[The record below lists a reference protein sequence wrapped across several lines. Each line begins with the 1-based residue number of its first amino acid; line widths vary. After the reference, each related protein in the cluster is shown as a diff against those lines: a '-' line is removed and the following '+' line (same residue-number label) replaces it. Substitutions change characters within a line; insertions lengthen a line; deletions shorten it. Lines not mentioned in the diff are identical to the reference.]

1 MSDGR
6 RKFEICVAPSHKCS
20 GMGIKMYKSDENL
33 ERRKAL
39 LCELMADEA
48 YVPMNCLLYTTDAA
62 DEIALV

>member
-48 YVPMNCLLYTTDAA
+48 YVPMKEKELAA
-62 DEIALV
+62 FMQGN